1 MHYVYLLK
9 LKDNSIYTGRSD
21 DLKQR
26 VVEHQ
31 KGKVNSTK
39 YKLPVS
45 LIYYEAYINK
55 NDAVARELYLK
66 TGDGRKEIKK
76 QLKYTIQSRKGG

>member
-9 LKDNSIYTGRSD
+9 LKDNSIYTGRSN